1 MPANLFSS
9 LLAPLYDDESAL
21 VYILTACVAAG
32 IWLVVRRYE
41 DARNRAILFDW
52 PAPEAA
58 SPTWTGQT
66 LTQPSLEAH
75 LLNPV
80 LLPSSSSRHGHSPTP
95 SSTGGGGGGNSK
107 HITCYDPATG
117 MHIAT
122 VRADDAYEIGQK
134 IGEAGA
140 AQRTWRNTSFADR
153 RRVIRSLQRWLLDNR
168 ELCARVA
175 ARDTGKTMVD
185 AALGEVLTTLAKMDW
200 LIKYGEYSLKPEK
213 RHGNFI
219 LMHKTSW
226 VYYEPLGVVAACVSW
241 NYPLHNALSPIM
253 AALFAGNAI
262 VLKCSEHVAWSTA
275 WFVGAVRTCIEA
287 CGHDPDVVQ
296 LVTCWP
302 EEAPT
307 LTTSP
312 WIRHITF
319 IGSEVVGRKVAEA
332 ACRNLT
338 PVTLELGGKD
348 AALIMPGTDLGRYI
362 SMWMRGVFQGAGQN
376 CIGIER
382 LLVHSSQHDALVRL
396 FAERAQRLRLGSVL
410 APVMGDEDDTSYRPI
425 VDMGS
430 MISADRFS
438 ELEQIIR
445 DAVEDGA
452 ELVAGG
458 ERWRHAYLEQGAYF
472 QPTVLAGVGQGMEV
486 AQQELF
492 APVALIMPYE
502 TLDEA
507 VEIANGTRYGL
518 GASVFG
524 PDQDAALALAR
535 RLEAG
540 MVSVNDFAVTYIN
553 QDLPFGGTKASGYG
567 RFGGPEGLRGLTCP
581 KAVVLDAFP
590 RVVQTSIPRVVD
602 YPIRSLVQSWE
613 FLSGLMA
620 FIYGLGWKERV
631 RGLVRL
637 ALAGR

>member
-1 MPANLFSS
+1 MAS
-9 LLAPLYDDESAL
+9 LLDAVLGDPDDPGRSL
-21 VYILTACVAAG
+21 VYFFTAFVAAG
-32 IWLVVRRYE
+32 IWLVFRRYE
-41 DARNRAILFDW
+41 DAKNRPVPFVWD
-52 PAPEAA
+52 APEAA
-58 SPTWTGQT
+58 SPSWTGQT
-66 LTQPSLEAH
+66 LPQPSLEAH
-75 LLNPV
+75 LLNP
-80 LLPSSSSRHGHSPTP
+80 LLVPAAHPAHSNNGN
-95 SSTGGGGGGNSK
+95 GGK
-107 HITCYDPATG
+107 WITCFDPATG

-122 VRADDAYEIGQK
+122 MHADDAYEIGQK

-140 AQRTWRNTSFADR
+140 AQRTWKTTTWNER
-153 RRVIRSLQRWLLDNR
+153 RRVVRSLQRWLLDNK

-175 ARDTGKTMVD
+175 CRDTGKTMVD
-185 AALGEVLTTLAKMDW
+185 AVLGEILTTLAKMDW
-200 LIKYGEYSLKPEK
+200 IIKHGENELRPQK
-213 RHGNFI
+213 RRGNFI
-219 LMHKTSW
+219 LMHKTSY
-226 VYYEPLGVVAACVSW
+226 VYYEPLGVVAAIVSW
-241 NYPLHNALSPIM
+241 NYPLHNALSPIL
-253 AALFAGNAI
+253 AALFAGNGI
-262 VLKCSEHVAWSTA
+262 VVKCSEHVAWSTA
-275 WFVGAVRTCIEA
+275 WFVGAVRSCIEA
-287 CGHDPDVVQ
+287 CGHDPDIVQ

-348 AALIMPGTDLGRYI
+348 PAVIMPGTPLERYI
-362 SMWMRGVFQGAGQN
+362 SIWMRGIFQGSGQN

-382 LLVHSSQHDALVRL
+382 LVVHTSQHDQLVNL
-396 FAERAQRLRLGSVL
+396 LAERAQRLRLGSVL
-410 APVMGDEDDTSYRPI
+410 APVLGEDDEDDGTVRYRPI
-425 VDMGS
+425 IDCGS

-452 ELVAGG
+452 DLVTGG
-458 ERWRHAYLEQGAYF
+458 ERWRHAYLEQGSYF
-472 QPTVLAGVGQGMEV
+472 QPTVLANVQQGMEI

-492 APVALIMPYE
+492 APVALVMPYE
-502 TLDEA
+502 TVDEA

-518 GASVFG
+518 GASVYG
-524 PDQDAALALAR
+524 PDQDAALGVAR
-535 RLEAG
+535 RLECG
-540 MVSVNDFAVTYIN
+540 MVSVNDFGVTYVN

-581 KAVVLDAFP
+581 KAVVVDTFP
-590 RVVQTSIPRVVD
+590 RIIQTSIPRVVD
-602 YPIRSLVQSWE
+602 YPIRSLLQSWE
-613 FLSGLMA
+613 FLSGLMG

-631 RGLVRL
+631 AGLIRL